1 MRAGWALVLALSI
14 MAGALVVNMA
24 GFGAVTGEPP
34 AAGIEAGEKLEEKAN
49 DSAVNSGLEGGA
61 RSSDGELVGLA
72 INGIGYVFKI
82 VEITVL
88 LPFWF
93 EDLGLP
99 WYTAYPAGLFI
110 QVPVGIQ
117 LVEFATNRELS

>member
-14 MAGALVVNMA
+14 MAGALTVNMA

-34 AAGIEAGEKLEEKAN
+34 AAGMDAGEKLEEKAN
-49 DSAVNSGLEGGA
+49 ESAVNSGLGGDTRA
-61 RSSDGELVGLA
+61 SEGELVGIA
-72 INGIGYVFKI
+72 IEGIGYVFKI
-82 VEITVL
+82 VEVTVL

-93 EDLGLP
+93 QDLGLP